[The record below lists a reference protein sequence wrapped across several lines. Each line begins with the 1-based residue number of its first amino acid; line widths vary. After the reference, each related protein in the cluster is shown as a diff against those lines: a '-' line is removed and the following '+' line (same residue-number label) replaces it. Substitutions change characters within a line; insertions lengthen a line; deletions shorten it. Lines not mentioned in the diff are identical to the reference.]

1 MWAVL
6 LGVMMVLA
14 AATSSHAAIL
24 SGHTMAAPPMAAPRT
39 AVVAAQRSAAQ
50 APLRAGAHLS
60 LRLAR

>member
-6 LGVMMVLA
+6 LGVLMILA

-24 SGHTMAAPPMAAPRT
+24 SQHATPAPRH
-39 AVVAAQRSAAQ
+39 AVVAAQRTAAQ
-50 APLRAGAHLS
+50 PPVRAGAHVS